1 MATAALKGNDFLL
14 KMAST
19 AGGNTYVT
27 VAACRENTF
36 TLNKTAVDITNKGS
50 GGWTESLAGGGVK
63 NATIT
68 ASGVY
73 TDETA
78 QGYLRSAFFANT
90 HWNAQ
95 LIFENGDN
103 FTGAWNIDS
112 LTFGGASDAEQ
123 TFEAT
128 LSSSGEVEYTAGE

>member
-1 MATAALKGNDFLL
+1 MPTAALKGNGFLL

-19 AGGNTYVT
+19 ATGNTYVT

-36 TLNKTAVDITNKGS
+36 TMNKSAIDITNKGS

-63 NATIT
+63 NATLS

-73 TDETA
+73 VDDTA
-78 QGYLRSAFFANT
+78 STYLRSAYFANT

-95 LIFENGDN
+95 VVFENGDT
-103 FTGAWNIDS
+103 FEGAWNLDS
-112 LTFGGASDAEQ
+112 LTFGGSADAEH

-128 LSSSGEVEYTAGE
+128 LSSSGAVSFTPGD